1 MNREEAIREAR
12 TIEAMKKGY
21 AGLGGKFA
29 IIAKILGYP
38 IIEQG
43 SSMFNQ
49 SFLDD
54 PFDAKIGRAHV

>member
-43 SSMFNQ
+43 SS
-49 SFLDD
+49 
-54 PFDAKIGRAHV
+54 KIGRAHV